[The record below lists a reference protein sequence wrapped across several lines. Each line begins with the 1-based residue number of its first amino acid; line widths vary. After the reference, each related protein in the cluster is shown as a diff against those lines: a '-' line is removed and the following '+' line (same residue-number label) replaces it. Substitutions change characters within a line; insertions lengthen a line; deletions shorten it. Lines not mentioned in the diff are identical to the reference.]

1 MTALYTAQL
10 EIVPYLRGGGG
21 GGGYLIYCFQASPQ
35 LTSKRPTAPGD
46 TLSFRGPNKG
56 RFVW

>member
-21 GGGYLIYCFQASPQ
+21 GAISSIVFKHR
-35 LTSKRPTAPGD
+35 TS
-46 TLSFRGPNKG
+46 
-56 RFVW
+56 